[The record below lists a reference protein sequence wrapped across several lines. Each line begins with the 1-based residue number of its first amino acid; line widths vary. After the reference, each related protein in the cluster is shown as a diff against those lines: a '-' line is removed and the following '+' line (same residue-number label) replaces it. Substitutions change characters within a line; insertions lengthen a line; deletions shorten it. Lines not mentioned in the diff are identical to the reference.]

1 MKAEIDAPERNDTW
15 TIANLP
21 IDKKAIGCKCVY
33 KIKYNSGGTIER
45 FKARLV
51 VLENNQVERIEYH
64 ETFAPVAK
72 MVSVRAFLRLQ
83 PFATGSFI
91 RWMFTMLSSMAILMK
106 KCNETKKQPTASR
119 SSAEVEYRSMVVA
132 SCELVWLK
140 SLLKSLVLIHT
151 SLTRLFCDSQ
161 VSLHIAA
168 NPMFHERTKHI
179 EVDCQYVLDQI
190 RSTWVMR
197 AMLAD
202 FGYKQNEIHKLA

>member
-21 IDKKAIGCKCVY
+21 LDKKAIGCKWVY
-33 KIKYNSGGTIER
+33 KIKYNYGGTIER

-106 KCNETKKQPTASR
+106 KCNEVASWFFLFTKKRLFQSQQKYTLDIISEMDLLGPNL
-119 SSAEVEYRSMVVA
+119 
-132 SCELVWLK
+132 LVFQMNK
-140 SLLKSLVLIHT
+140 ST
-151 SLTRLFCDSQ
+151 SLFSNKGMIILIMTVIVALSD
-161 VSLHIAA
+161 A
-168 NPMFHERTKHI
+168 
-179 EVDCQYVLDQI
+179 
-190 RSTWVMR
+190 
-197 AMLAD
+197 
-202 FGYKQNEIHKLA
+202 